1 MTALTAYAPAKVN
14 LSLHVGAVKPNG
26 RHDLISLV
34 TFADGQA
41 ADILSAEP
49 SGTFS
54 LAVNGPFAK
63 QTGLAKDNLV
73 LKAARLMN
81 DALDGKAPTLAFRLT
96 KTLPAAAGLG
106 GGSADAAAA
115 LRLIVKMVGDPA
127 ARHAAEQIAPQL
139 GGDVL
144 ACFYSRPGLMQGEGE
159 NFVPLEA
166 MPTLPAVLVNPGVE
180 CPTGP
185 VFQAYD
191 QLPVEVLDHP
201 PIRLRRPTPKAL
213 IRLLKRQTRNDL
225 GAPAERLV
233 PAIAN
238 VLQDL
243 KKLPGSRLVRM
254 SGSGAT
260 CFALY
265 DTQEAAEIAA
275 AKLAVKRPNSWIA
288 VTHLGAGMQPHETDA

>member
-1 MTALTAYAPAKVN
+1 MIE
-14 LSLHVGAVKPNG
+14 H
-26 RHDLISLV
+26 
-34 TFADGQA
+34 
-41 ADILSAEP
+41 
-49 SGTFS
+49 
-54 LAVNGPFAK
+54 
-63 QTGLAKDNLV
+63 
-73 LKAARLMN
+73 
-81 DALDGKAPTLAFRLT
+81 LDR
-96 KTLPAAAGLG
+96 
-106 GGSADAAAA
+106 
-115 LRLIVKMVGDPA
+115 
-127 ARHAAEQIAPQL
+127 Q
-139 GGDVL
+139 
-144 ACFYSRPGLMQGEGE
+144 
-159 NFVPLEA
+159 
-166 MPTLPAVLVNPGVE
+166 
-180 CPTGP
+180 
-185 VFQAYD
+185 
-191 QLPVEVLDHP
+191 
-201 PIRLRRPTPKAL
+201 L